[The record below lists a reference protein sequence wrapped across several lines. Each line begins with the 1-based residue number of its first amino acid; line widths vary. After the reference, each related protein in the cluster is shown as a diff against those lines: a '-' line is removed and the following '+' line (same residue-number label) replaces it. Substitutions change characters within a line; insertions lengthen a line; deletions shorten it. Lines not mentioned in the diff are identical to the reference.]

1 MEPIFKGI
9 SDEDLQSM
17 LKCFSPVYK
26 TFHAGEQ
33 IMTYSD
39 HLDKMGLV
47 EDGRAHLMCIDED
60 GKCNLLENFEPHDVF
75 GEMFAMPI
83 DGLEYIVQADTTCS
97 VMFISYNH
105 IIKRCQ
111 RACAH
116 HSQLVSNLFEMV
128 AHKTQ
133 LLTLHINIL
142 SRRTLRQKLLAYFAH
157 MESQTGSE
165 HFELPITLTKLA
177 DYLCV
182 DRSSMM
188 REIRK
193 LNQEGILHS
202 SGRNITLLQPGMLF

>member
-1 MEPIFKGI
+1 MESIFKGI
-9 SDEDLQSM
+9 SEEDLACM
-17 LKCFSPVYK
+17 LNCFSPAHR

-39 HLDKMGLV
+39 HLDKMGLL
-47 EDGRAHLMCIDED
+47 ESGSAHLGCIDAD
-60 GKCNLLENFEPHDVF
+60 GKHNLLESFETHDVF

-83 DGLEYIVQADTTCS
+83 DGLEYIVQADTDCS

-111 RACAH
+111 NACAH

-128 AHKTQ
+128 AHKAQ

-157 MESQTGSE
+157 MESVTGSDR
-165 HFELPITLTKLA
+165 FELPITLTKLA

-188 REIRK
+188 RELRK
-193 LNQEGILHS
+193 LNEEGILRS
-202 SGRNITLLQPGMLF
+202 SGRNITMLQSGTLF